1 MNLIKTFLLTTLVLV
16 SGCTSVQPPAPPVNV
31 VAVQAPPTPP
41 KPDVPPPPVVVVKAA
56 TLQFPDPHGHVVDVH
71 ALPWKTE
78 LTPDVLILKVPALDK
93 KPHENCVTNQSQ
105 TMVAFTIFAGR
116 NPPDWQ
122 GEHVYFQRLGANERF
137 VILGIPMGQRDFSD
151 LAWVNDRY
159 LVFDRWSSPHYG
171 MHYIFDAVQ
180 KKLLLATPFPDQFY
194 LDQQKKDS
202 TPTPAPPGSKQ

>member
-16 SGCTSVQPPAPPVNV
+16 GGCTSVQPPAPPVNV

-41 KPDVPPPPVVVVKAA
+41 KPDIPPPVVVVRAEP
-56 TLQFPDPHGHVVDVH
+56 LHFPDPHGHVVDVH
-71 ALPWKTE
+71 ALPWMTE
-78 LTPDVLILKVPALDK
+78 LAPDVLILKVPALDK

-105 TMVAFTIFAGR
+105 TIVAFTIFAGR

-137 VILGIPMGQRDFSD
+137 VILGIPMGHRDFSD
-151 LAWVNDRY
+151 LVWVNDRY

-202 TPTPAPPGSKQ
+202 KLTPAPPVSKL

>member
-1 MNLIKTFLLTTLVLV
+1 MNLIKTFLLTALVLV
-16 SGCTSVQPPAPPVNV
+16 GGCTSVQPPAPPVNV

-41 KPDVPPPPVVVVKAA
+41 KPDVPPPVVVARVE
-56 TLQFPDPHGHVVDVH
+56 TLHFPDPHGHVVDVH
-71 ALPWKTE
+71 TLPWKTE
-78 LTPDVLILKVPALDK
+78 LAPEVVILKVPALDK

-105 TMVAFTIFAGR
+105 TLVAFTIFAGR

-122 GEHVYFQRLGANERF
+122 GEHVYFQKVGTDERF
-137 VILGIPMGQRDFSD
+137 VILGIPMGHRDFSD
-151 LAWVNDRY
+151 LGWVNDRY

-194 LDQQKKDS
+194 LDQQKNDS
-202 TPTPAPPGSKQ
+202 KPTPSTTGNKQ

>member
-1 MNLIKTFLLTTLVLV
+1 MNLIKTFLLTILVLV
-16 SGCTSVQPPAPPVNV
+16 SGCTSVQPPPPPVNV

-41 KPDVPPPPVVVVKAA
+41 KPDVPPPVVVVKAEP
-56 TLQFPDPHGHVVDVH
+56 LHFPDPHGHVVDVH

-78 LTPDVLILKVPALDK
+78 LAPEVVILKVSALDK

-122 GEHVYFQRLGANERF
+122 GEHVYFQKVGTDERF
-137 VILGIPMGQRDFSD
+137 VILGIPMGHRDFSD
-151 LAWVNDRY
+151 LGWVNDRY

-194 LDQQKKDS
+194 LDQQKNDS
-202 TPTPAPPGSKQ
+202 KPTPAP